1 VDRPVANPAGAFGG
15 RRIAWFGDLAASV
28 GTRGPRT
35 RERFGM
41 AGIAQRSQGAISLTD
56 QNLYKLDKRFYDRDD
71 NAYQKKLY
79 GRFTA

>member
-1 VDRPVANPAGAFGG
+1 VDRPVANPAGALEVAESRGSATLPH
-15 RRIAWFGDLAASV
+15 RLEP
-28 GTRGPRT
+28 GPRT